1 VEQVIGAQAQITA
14 QIVAAAVREAAQATA
29 QAVRETAT
37 AAATVKEN
45 ESNSALTA
53 IEVLKTKMQSLDD
66 QVKELKT
73 NFKDIF
79 AKLDE
84 INKGRL
90 PWVVTAII
98 SILTMACGILATMA
112 IYTKH

>member
-1 VEQVIGAQAQITA
+1 MESVVETQAQITA
-14 QIVAAAVREAAQATA
+14 QIVAAAVKEAATATA

-37 AAATVKEN
+37 AAATVKESEN
-45 ESNSALTA
+45 NMAITA
-53 IEVLKTKMQSLDD
+53 IAVLRTEMDALKGQLLELKDT
-66 QVKELKT
+66 VKE
-73 NFKDIF
+73 IF

-90 PWVVTAII
+90 PWTVTAII

-112 IYTKH
+112 VLR

>member
-1 VEQVIGAQAQITA
+1 MEQVVETQAQVVA
-14 QIVAAAVREAAQATA
+14 AIVAAAVKEAATATA

-90 PWVVTAII
+90 PWAVTAII
-98 SILTMACGILATMA
+98 AILTMACGVLATMA
-112 IYTKH
+112 VLH